1 MGLLQHCEISRSL
14 IYSSILS
21 DKHVV
26 HILIG
31 CTGRGWVVKLIY
43 GRAKCVGEYNPAET
57 RSRSLPLHNKRLL
70 KLN

>member
-1 MGLLQHCEISRSL
+1 MGLLAPGIVKCRIVPL
-14 IYSSILS
+14 NALL